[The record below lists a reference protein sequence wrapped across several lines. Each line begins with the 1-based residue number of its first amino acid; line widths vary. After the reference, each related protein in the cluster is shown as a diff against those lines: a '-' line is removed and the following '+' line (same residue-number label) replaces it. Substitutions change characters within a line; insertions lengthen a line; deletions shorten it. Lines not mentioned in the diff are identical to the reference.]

1 MQSNAIEHI
10 YMSFNV
16 FCSFGFQIHFY
27 WSIVALKGCVSF
39 CCTAKWNHLCVY
51 ICPLPFG
58 LPSPFRSSQNTQYVS
73 VL

>member
-27 WSIVALKGCVSF
+27 WSIVAFKG
-39 CCTAKWNHLCVY
+39 LC
-51 ICPLPFG
+51 
-58 LPSPFRSSQNTQYVS
+58 
-73 VL
+73 